1 MSYEDTLKNKK
12 KKIIEEESHL
22 SDFFSKLK
30 NKDKSLISNLVLPW
44 FTKSNRKNTDAG
56 EEKG

>member
-1 MSYEDTLKNKK
+1 MKNKK

>member
-1 MSYEDTLKNKK
+1 MKNKK

-56 EEKG
+56 EDKG